1 MQVIIFMKKE
11 MSVKFLAALLWP
23 AMLLPILSHAD
34 SGIQTVSVS
43 QAYADDA
50 TGCEQLYPVESFES
64 LFRQMAGTLRSAC
77 LLNMPPE
84 DLAQK
89 WQIPVYRRYLRLSGR
104 VRPDGEKQ
112 AVLRWKDKAERQKWL
127 KHRRRKLKRPTD
139 GFTVVHQTNY
149 NGSTF
154 LEIEATPDYLKHY
167 RSLFPDNRYP
177 EDLPL
182 PSIGWHPMFR
192 PIFCS
197 DSAVS
202 FGKSLKDIDNLEKSL
217 EAIDN
222 NGHIKNFHAR
232 LSIHDSV
239 SLYFMHDNQENMRC
253 SKEISYIQ
261 YKKNH
266 LYKKNYFITN

>member
-1 MQVIIFMKKE
+1 M
-11 MSVKFLAALLWP
+11 
-23 AMLLPILSHAD
+23 
-34 SGIQTVSVS
+34 
-43 QAYADDA
+43 
-50 TGCEQLYPVESFES
+50 
-64 LFRQMAGTLRSAC
+64 
-77 LLNMPPE
+77 
-84 DLAQK
+84 
-89 WQIPVYRRYLRLSGR
+89 
-104 VRPDGEKQ
+104 
-112 AVLRWKDKAERQKWL
+112 
-127 KHRRRKLKRPTD
+127 
-139 GFTVVHQTNY
+139 
-149 NGSTF
+149 
-154 LEIEATPDYLKHY
+154 
-167 RSLFPDNRYP
+167 FPDNRYP

-261 YKKNH
+261 YKKNY

>member
-1 MQVIIFMKKE
+1 MQVIISIKKE

-50 TGCEQLYPVESFES
+50 TGCEQLYPVNSFES

-182 PSIGWHPMFR
+182 PRIALHPMFR
-192 PIFCS
+192 PILCS

-202 FGKSLKDIDNLEKSL
+202 FEKSL

-222 NGHIKNFHAR
+222 NGHIKDFHAR
-232 LSIHDSV
+232 LSIKDSV

-261 YKKNH
+261 YE
-266 LYKKNYFITN
+266 KNYFITN